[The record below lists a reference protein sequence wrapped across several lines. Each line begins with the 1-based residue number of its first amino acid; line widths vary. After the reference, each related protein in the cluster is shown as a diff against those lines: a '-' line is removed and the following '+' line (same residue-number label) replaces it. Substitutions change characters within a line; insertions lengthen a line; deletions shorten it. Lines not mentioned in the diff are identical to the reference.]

1 MSYETLQN
9 IYMVTGIASLVM
21 AVLSVALFF
30 LLGIPDVIGFLTGK
44 TRRKGIDE
52 IREQS
57 ASGGRQRTASAGKKA
72 KGKKAANAPVRS
84 APAAVP
90 VQPVQTAPVY
100 VAADTMYMN
109 QNNQTTVLP
118 GAGNQTTVLPGAEN
132 QTTVLSGVPVAA
144 PVQQPVAAFA
154 PQYPDQP
161 FEIEFEITYIHS
173 NEVIG

>member
-1 MSYETLQN
+1 MTYETLQN

-21 AVLSVALFF
+21 ALLSVALFF

-57 ASGGRQRTASAGKKA
+57 ATGGRQKTASSDKKA
-72 KGKKAANAPVRS
+72 KGKKAGDAPVRM
-84 APAAVP
+84 APAAAP
-90 VQPVQTAPVY
+90 VQAAPVY
-100 VAADTMYMN
+100 TAAETMPLDQY
-109 QNNQTTVLP
+109 NQTTVLP
-118 GAGNQTTVLPGAEN
+118 GAGNQTTVLPGADN
-132 QTTVLSGVPVAA
+132 LTTVLSGAPMAA
-144 PVQQPVAAFA
+144 PVQQPVPAAFV

-161 FEIEFEITYIHS
+161 FEIEFEITYIHT